1 MGMTMDGLLDYL
13 KDIGPY
19 DEPPT
24 LDTEDDTPP
33 PPEEDTKDDE
43 SVGENELKGSEDELE
58 A

>member
-1 MGMTMDGLLDYL
+1 MTMDGLVDYL

-24 LDTEDDTPP
+24 PDTEDDTLSRPP
-33 PPEEDTKDDE
+33 KEDTEDDD
-43 SVGENELKGSEDELE
+43 SAGENELIGSEDELE

>member
-33 PPEEDTKDDE
+33 SPEEDTKDDE